1 MTIDDEVRIASSV
14 SQSAWAEMYKARENW
29 FACAIAASH
38 AEKEYMRAAKSFNRA
53 EDALK
58 AIQRKGV
65 A

>member
-29 FACAIAASH
+29 FTCLM
-38 AEKEYMRAAKSFNRA
+38 AERRAENEYMKAAKSFNRA

>member
-1 MTIDDEVRIASSV
+1 MTIDDDIRIASSV

-38 AEKEYMRAAKSFNRA
+38 AENEYMKAAKSFKRA

-58 AIQRKGV
+58 AIQSRGV